1 MENKYGKLVARCK
14 VQLMAC
20 LGVFVVGLIL
30 LGAAVIVLITGITGG
45 FSSGKITAI
54 AILAVL
60 GAALFG
66 HVVLLLTKAG
76 IEVYETGLVITEV
89 KIPYR
94 ISKREYPAAD
104 IFCLLWDGPG
114 ANEINSR
121 AMRKN
126 SNTVEIITD
135 GGRTS
140 YRLSD
145 AYYEETMQKAIS
157 DFQDRNH
164 ISRDLEKHKKNRY

>member
-1 MENKYGKLVARCK
+1 MENKYGKLLARCK

-20 LGVFVVGLIL
+20 LGVFVVGLVL
-30 LGAAVIVLITGITGG
+30 LGAAVIVLITG
-45 FSSGKITAI
+45 ITAI

>member
-1 MENKYGKLVARCK
+1 
-14 VQLMAC
+14 
-20 LGVFVVGLIL
+20 
-30 LGAAVIVLITGITGG
+30 
-45 FSSGKITAI
+45 
-54 AILAVL
+54 
-60 GAALFG
+60 
-66 HVVLLLTKAG
+66 
-76 IEVYETGLVITEV
+76 
-89 KIPYR
+89 
-94 ISKREYPAAD
+94 
-104 IFCLLWDGPG
+104 
-114 ANEINSR
+114 
-121 AMRKN
+121 MRKN